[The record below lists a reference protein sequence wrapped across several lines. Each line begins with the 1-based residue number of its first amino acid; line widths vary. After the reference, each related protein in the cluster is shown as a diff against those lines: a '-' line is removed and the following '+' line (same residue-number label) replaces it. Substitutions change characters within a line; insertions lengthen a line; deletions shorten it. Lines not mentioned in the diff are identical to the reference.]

1 MTTTR
6 IAALCAAVLVA
17 VTCASTKNVSD
28 GDAATA
34 GKGDRPRPAAQA
46 AAATCSGI
54 RHCIYQCKADQ
65 ACAQACAETAAA
77 AAHTKFAS
85 LETCSRKACPMQDTD
100 CRCQAECFVP
110 GPCETEYDACT
121 ESMPDRFCDELCH

>member
-1 MTTTR
+1 MTTMR
-6 IAALCAAVLVA
+6 IAALAAAVLVA
-17 VTCASTKNVSD
+17 VTCASTKNASD

-34 GKGDRPRPAAQA
+34 GKGDRPRPAAP

-54 RHCIYQCKADQ
+54 RLCIYQCKADK

-77 AAHTKFAS
+77 PAHTKFAS

-121 ESMPDRFCDELCH
+121 ESMPDPFCDELCH